1 MKGVKMVFIGGRL
14 RVRRLAQ
21 QAVPPFLLLLLA
33 GCTFD
38 PFGTKEEVR
47 TVRTNTSEDMN
58 ILRGDVLR
66 LKEDVNNLAAS
77 VDRLSSSQERE
88 LSSLRSSVAALERQ
102 VNQTSPAVLS
112 EVERKLAELDAKR
125 VADKN
130 QLVEKIN
137 AVVDQVNALAR
148 RGSTAPS
155 GSSST
160 KTVSQK
166 GFYYTVEERDTLW
179 GIANKFRNEYG
190 VTIEAIRQANDM
202 GASDNRIVPGQKLF
216 IPVKE

>member
-1 MKGVKMVFIGGRL
+1 MKGVRMVFVGQYRS
-14 RVRRLAQ
+14 VRRLAQ
-21 QAVPPFLLLLLA
+21 LSVPPLLLLILV
-33 GCTFD
+33 GCSFD

-47 TVRTNTSEDMN
+47 TVRTNTTEDIN
-58 ILRGDVLR
+58 IIRGDLLR
-66 LKEDVNNLAAS
+66 LRDDVNNLTAS
-77 VDRLSSSQERE
+77 VDRFSSSQERE
-88 LSSLRSSVAALERQ
+88 ISSLRSTVTTLERQ
-102 VNQTSPAVLS
+102 VNQMSPSILS
-112 EVERKLAELDAKR
+112 EVDRKLADLDAKR

-148 RGSTAPS
+148 RGSTTPS
-155 GSSST
+155 GSGST

-179 GIANKFRNEYG
+179 GIASKFKSEYG
-190 VTIEAIRQANDM
+190 VTIEAIRQANNM

>member
-1 MKGVKMVFIGGRL
+1 MKGLKMAFIERCL
-14 RVRRLAQ
+14 RVRRFAQ
-21 QAVPPFLLLLLA
+21 HAVPPFLLLTLV
-33 GCTFD
+33 GCSFD

-88 LSSLRSSVAALERQ
+88 ISSLRSAVGALERQ
-102 VNQTSPAVLS
+102 VSQTSPSVLS
-112 EVERKLAELDAKR
+112 EVERKLADLDAKR

-137 AVVDQVNALAR
+137 AVVDQVNTLAR

-155 GSSST
+155 GSGST
-160 KTVSQK
+160 RTVSQK

-179 GIANKFRNEYG
+179 GIASKFRNEYG

>member
-1 MKGVKMVFIGGRL
+1 MVFLGRCL
-14 RVRRLAQ
+14 RVRRFAQ
-21 QAVPPFLLLLLA
+21 HAVLPLLLLA
-33 GCTFD
+33 LAGCSFD

-47 TVRTNTSEDMN
+47 TVRTNTTEDMN

-66 LKEDVNNLAAS
+66 LKEDVTNLTAS

-88 LSSLRSSVAALERQ
+88 ISSLRSAVSALERQ
-102 VNQTSPAVLS
+102 VNQISPSVLS
-112 EVERKLAELDAKR
+112 EVERKLADLDAKR

-137 AVVDQVNALAR
+137 AVVDQVNTVAR
-148 RGSTAPS
+148 RSSAAPTGSGT
-155 GSSST
+155 T
-160 KTVSQK
+160 RTVSQK

-179 GIANKFRNEYG
+179 GIANKFRNEFG
-190 VTIEAIRQANDM
+190 VTIESIRQANDM